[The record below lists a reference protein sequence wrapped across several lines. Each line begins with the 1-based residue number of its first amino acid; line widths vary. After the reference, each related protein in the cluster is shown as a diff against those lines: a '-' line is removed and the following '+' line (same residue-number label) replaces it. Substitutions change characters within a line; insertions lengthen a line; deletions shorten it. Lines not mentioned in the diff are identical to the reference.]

1 MNGAPRGL
9 PGAVRRT
16 RGGARAAPLLLAALI
31 AGCGSLE
38 GRLEAANALRHGG
51 RPQEALAAY
60 RAILAEMGDGP
71 LKGNAARVRARA
83 LRYAAEISYLELGDY
98 AGAIAY
104 YRRIV
109 SLEPAT
115 PEAFEARGAI
125 GDIYLERFHDPLA
138 AIAQYADVAAR
149 DAPVAP
155 AFQLKVARAWMELKN
170 WPHAREEARALRER
184 WPTSPE
190 ADQAQLIAAQA
201 WASEGRAEEALGA
214 FRALVDRR
222 PSRELVARA
231 LEGQALLYAQEGLFD
246 RALELYA
253 QALPIHPNPEAV
265 QTAMDAVAR
274 RREAAKTAE
283 PGDRAAAFDYWA
295 HRPRIRANRNKPAAP
310 HAGAPPADA
319 PPGAGGEGGGEAAP
333 ASAGS
338 HAPPS
343 GGAAAGP
350 APGPPEKPQGA
361 TP

>member
-1 MNGAPRGL
+1 MR
-9 PGAVRRT
+9 AVRE
-16 RGGARAAPLLLAALI
+16 GARVAALLLLAVL

-38 GRLEAANALRHGG
+38 GRLESANGLRHDG
-51 RPQEALAAY
+51 RPKEALAAY
-60 RAILAEMGDGP
+60 QAILAEMGDGP
-71 LKGNAARVRARA
+71 LKGNAAKVRARA
-83 LRYAAEISYLELGDY
+83 LKYAAEISYLELGDY
-98 AGAIAY
+98 PGAIAY

-149 DAPVAP
+149 EAGVAP
-155 AFQLKVARAWMELKN
+155 AFQLKVARAWMELRN
-170 WPHAREEARALRER
+170 WPRAREEARALRER

-190 ADQAQLIAAQA
+190 ADEAQLITAQA
-201 WASEGRAEEALGA
+201 WASEGRSEEALGA
-214 FRALVDRR
+214 FRALVERR

-231 LEGQALLYAQEGLFD
+231 LEGQALLFAQEGIFD

-253 QALPIHPNPEAV
+253 QALPIHPNAEAV

-274 RREAAKTAE
+274 RRDAAKTSE

-295 HRPRIRANRNKPAAP
+295 HRPRIRVDRNKPPPGAA
-310 HAGAPPADA
+310 APPA
-319 PPGAGGEGGGEAAP
+319 GAEGATPAAAP
-333 ASAGS
+333 A
-338 HAPPS
+338 P
-343 GGAAAGP
+343 GAAPSASP
-350 APGPPEKPQGA
+350 APSPSPAPAPAPTEKPQGA